1 MQRRNFAVSA
11 VLAVA
16 ALSMT
21 GCEQPIRGAA
31 ADGPTGQVVATKV
44 ERIANSEL
52 NRLTLSAKAAERL
65 EMKTAPVVERQ
76 LTRGSSSGMRK
87 VVPYSAVL
95 YDSSSNTWVYTN
107 PQSLVYVRQSIK
119 VDYFDGDQAILLD
132 GPNVGTPVVTVGA
145 AELFGTE
152 FEAGH

>member
-1 MQRRNFAVSA
+1 MSA
-11 VLAVA
+11 RAGGTVCAFI
-16 ALSMT
+16 
-21 GCEQPIRGAA
+21 QPGSAINANIATNR
-31 ADGPTGQVVATKV
+31 ATKI

-52 NRLTLSAKAAERL
+52 NRLTLSAKTAERL
-65 EMKTAPVVERQ
+65 EIKTAPVVERQ
-76 LTRGSSSGMRK
+76 MTRGSSAGLRK

-107 PQSLVYVRQSIK
+107 PQPLVYVRQSIK
-119 VDYFDGDQAILLD
+119 VDYFDRDQAILLE

-152 FEAGH
+152 FEIGH